1 MRLSGKFMYGDI
13 GFWTHIHT
21 GAALAVEIV
30 QTLETSLQ
38 DKSVDNSYNTFV
50 VTIYLAACAVGL

>member
-1 MRLSGKFMYGDI
+1 MDGHI
-13 GFWTHIHT
+13 GLGTHVDT
-21 GAALAVEIV
+21 GATLAVEIV

-38 DKSVDNSYNTFV
+38 EKSVDSSYNTFV

>member
-1 MRLSGKFMYGDI
+1 MDGHI
-13 GFWTHIHT
+13 GLGTHVDT
-21 GAALAVEIV
+21 GATLAVEIV

-38 DKSVDNSYNTFV
+38 EKSVDSSHNTFV

>member
-1 MRLSGKFMYGDI
+1 MDSDIRLG
-13 GFWTHIHT
+13 THVDT
-21 GAALAVEIV
+21 GTALAVEIV

-38 DKSVDNSYNTFV
+38 EKSLDSSYNTFV